1 MLDPCL
7 KQYVGPQ
14 KLHGAIKFEHVVF
27 GYTAERP
34 ILKGIDLHIPAGR
47 KVALVGLSGGGK
59 TTLVKLIPRFY
70 EVTQGCVKVDG
81 VDNRHYPLHILRQ
94 NVSMVLQ
101 DSVLF
106 EGTLRENIAIGRPDA
121 SAEAIINAAKKADI
135 HDTIVTVLGGY
146 DRQIGEQ
153 GHDLSSSQRQRIA
166 IARALLRDAPILVL
180 DEPTASLDAEAEA
193 EVLHALETLVVG
205 RTVLLIS
212 HRLSTL
218 GNVDEII
225 VLKDGCIV
233 EQGNYQELKRQ
244 GGVFAHLLKEQAC
257 YNVDFARPAGA
268 QSILVSAFSQQQHS
282 LPLAVSHAQPVLA
295 GMRYPQGAMPP
306 QGGGYGNGQSVPP
319 RGGYGSGQSVPPPPP
334 VPPNANGPA
343 PSKVIVELDGNVIS
357 ERRLDKPVLTVGRL
371 SGNDIQVPNQ
381 RVSRLHAKIR
391 SEDGAWVIEDA
402 ESVNGILYNGKR
414 IEKLVLSSGD
424 VIHIAPGAVL
434 RFQG

>member
-1 MLDPCL
+1 VNPYL

-14 KLHGAIKFEHVVF
+14 KLRGDIKFENVVF

-34 ILKGIDLHIPAGR
+34 ILKGIDFHIPAGR

-70 EVTQGCVKVDG
+70 EATQGSVKVDG
-81 VDNRHYPLHILRQ
+81 VDNRQYPLHILRQ
-94 NVSMVLQ
+94 NISMVLQ

-106 EGTLRENIAIGRPDA
+106 EGTVRENIVIGRPGA
-121 SAEAIINAAKKADI
+121 SEEEIIDAAKKADI
-135 HDTIVTVLGGY
+135 HHTIVNALGGY
-146 DRQIGEQ
+146 DRQICEQ
-153 GHDLSSSQRQRIA
+153 GNDLSGSQRQRMA
-166 IARALLRDAPILVL
+166 IARAILRDAPILVL
-180 DEPTASLDAEAEA
+180 DEPTASLDVEAEA
-193 EVLHALETLVVG
+193 EVLHALDMLVVG
-205 RTVLLIS
+205 RTVLMIS

-233 EQGNYQELKRQ
+233 EQGNYQELKRLD
-244 GGVFAHLLKEQAC
+244 GIFAHLLKEQTC
-257 YNVDFARPAGA
+257 YNVDSVRHAGDR
-268 QSILVSAFSQQQHS
+268 SILASAFSHQQYS
-282 LPLAVSHAQPVLA
+282 LPLAVSNVQPVLG

-306 QGGGYGNGQSVPP
+306 QGGGYGNGQPLPP
-319 RGGYGSGQSVPPPPP
+319 RGGYGNGQSVPPPPP
-334 VPPNANGPA
+334 VPPAAKGPS
-343 PSKVIVELDGNVIS
+343 PSKVIVELDGKVIS